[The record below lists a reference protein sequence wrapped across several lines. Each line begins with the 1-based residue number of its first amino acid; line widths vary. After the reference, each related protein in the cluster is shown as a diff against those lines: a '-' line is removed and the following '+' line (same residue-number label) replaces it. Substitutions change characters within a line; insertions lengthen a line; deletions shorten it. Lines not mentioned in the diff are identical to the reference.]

1 MLTLAEMIHLNHRRH
16 PKKEAFVAAD
26 GRVTHGEAAVRAWG
40 LARALH
46 KRGLGTGDRVGV
58 LATNS
63 LFNAEAYIG
72 LAAAGAVYVGY
83 NWRWTP
89 SELAAGIRE
98 TGASM
103 ILVEPSL
110 EELLEQALGL
120 LTVEDDI
127 PLPLVLHSDQLE
139 RMRAEDPRPYRSRVT
154 LDDPLCILY
163 TGGSTGTPKGVVLSH
178 RAAAANAINEMVDA
192 RLGARPGDRGLVVV
206 PLFHTAGLLC
216 WLHTH
221 YIAGATSV
229 ITAKFDEESFVEAAA
244 KEKVTNTFMIPNMLR
259 RLMQNG
265 VMDEPAV
272 RASLQAVHT
281 GAGLLRLPD
290 KQRFADLMPHTD
302 LYFRYG
308 LTEAGPMVTRLRPED
323 ILRPEVDG
331 SMGQEYLLTQVRVL
345 DGEGREVPDG
355 ELGELCVRGP
365 NLMKR
370 YYNRPEETAAAIQN
384 GWLHTGDVVTRQ
396 DGYFYFRDRLK
407 EMIKTGGE
415 NVYAAEVEQAMHLH
429 PAILEAAVVGV
440 PDPKWDE
447 EVRAAVVLRR
457 DTATD
462 EHEIRTFLRQHLA
475 GYKIPKAMVFV
486 QPEDLPR
493 SAAGKLQKHVL
504 KDQLGWNAQ

>member
-1 MLTLAEMIHLNHRRH
+1 MLTLAEMIHLNYRRH

-58 LATNS
+58 LATSS
-63 LFNAEAYIG
+63 LFNAEAYLG

-98 TGASM
+98 TGAPM
-103 ILVEPSL
+103 ILVEPSQ
-110 EELLEQALGL
+110 EELLDQALAL
-120 LTVEDDI
+120 LTAEEDRA
-127 PLPLVLHSDQLE
+127 LPLVLRSEQLE
-139 RMRAEDPRPYRSRVT
+139 SMRLEDQAPYRSRVT

-192 RLGARPGDRGLVVV
+192 RLGSRAGDRGLVVV
-206 PLFHTAGLLC
+206 PLFHSAGLLC

-229 ITAKFDEESFVEAAA
+229 ITAKFDEESFVEAAE

-272 RASLQAVHT
+272 KSSLKAVHT

-290 KQRFADLMPHTD
+290 KQRFAELMPDTD
-302 LYFRYG
+302 LYFR
-308 LTEAGPMVTRLRPED
+308 
-323 ILRPEVDG
+323 
-331 SMGQEYLLTQVRVL
+331 
-345 DGEGREVPDG
+345 
-355 ELGELCVRGP
+355 
-365 NLMKR
+365 
-370 YYNRPEETAAAIQN
+370 
-384 GWLHTGDVVTRQ
+384 
-396 DGYFYFRDRLK
+396 
-407 EMIKTGGE
+407 
-415 NVYAAEVEQAMHLH
+415 
-429 PAILEAAVVGV
+429 
-440 PDPKWDE
+440 
-447 EVRAAVVLRR
+447 
-457 DTATD
+457 
-462 EHEIRTFLRQHLA
+462 
-475 GYKIPKAMVFV
+475 
-486 QPEDLPR
+486 
-493 SAAGKLQKHVL
+493 
-504 KDQLGWNAQ
+504 